1 MGAIALMSK
10 NEKIAI
16 GAGFVTLGAALAYLF
31 LRRPAPISGAV
42 IQTGSFQTPNIGPN
56 SYISTD
62 DVNDVISVSTVDV
75 MFDQPFNTTPVVVL
89 NPASYRGLAIFALDV
104 STQGFTAYF
113 YNHTHDAWAAGAF
126 GPISYVAVGL

>member
-1 MGAIALMSK
+1 MMSK

-16 GAGFVTLGAALAYLF
+16 GAGFVTLGAAVAYL
-31 LRRPAPISGAV
+31 LLKRPAPVSGAV

-56 SYISTD
+56 QYVPTYG
-62 DVNDVISVSTVDV
+62 DVNDVISVTTVDV

-89 NPASYRGLAIFALDV
+89 NPASYRGLAIFAQDV
-104 STQGFTAYF
+104 STTGFTAYF

-126 GPISYVAVGL
+126 GSISYVAVGT